1 MNNEI
6 KKKSREEIAIAY
18 KSEPWWYDLRGLF
31 ILTFAYR
38 STLWEQVR
46 FFGDNIKENH
56 LEVAIGSGSLFDI
69 ILKWR
74 KWKKMPQTNIIGID
88 YAEAM
93 LQGAK
98 KRFSKCKNIELKL
111 SDVAEL
117 PFPNNSFDS
126 INIANAVHC
135 FPDVDSAFVEV
146 MRVLKPEGTMAANV
160 LLYPQNLGILEKLA
174 TKINH
179 WGIKKGILVSP
190 YQPEDIR
197 NRLQAVGAKIL
208 SEKISGNTYNIIAK
222 K

>member
-1 MNNEI
+1 MNNDI

-18 KSEPWWYDLRGLF
+18 KSEPWWYDLRGFF

-98 KRFSKCKNIELKL
+98 KRFSKRKNIELKL
-111 SDVAEL
+111 ADVAEL
-117 PFPNNSFDS
+117 P
-126 INIANAVHC
+126 
-135 FPDVDSAFVEV
+135 
-146 MRVLKPEGTMAANV
+146 
-160 LLYPQNLGILEKLA
+160 
-174 TKINH
+174 
-179 WGIKKGILVSP
+179 
-190 YQPEDIR
+190 
-197 NRLQAVGAKIL
+197 L
-208 SEKISGNTYNIIAK
+208 SR
-222 K
+222 